1 MISFK
6 VAAKLVQ
13 KLEFLRIL
21 QRYTKKWITSF
32 ILWGFRFHL
41 MMFFKIYSNWCRK
54 PYPTWICNQKKQLF
68 SADMTATNT
77 TKIKAWR
84 RWVGHVERG
93 LDDDRCLRCQ
103 LCGDRHDFSCTEDVE
118 ENMYRIECWNEYI
131 YIYIYLVTKIFFD
144 TLLHVSSICTWW
156 HVFAAAIE
164 LHVITYC
171 VYSAFESGSLLHQIL
186 YHHGDL
192 SSSSKYF
199 SRQIWRASF
208 PCFQGWCRRSESVRI
223 NNI

>member
-131 YIYIYLVTKIFFD
+131 YIYLVTKIFL
-144 TLLHVSSICTWW
+144 TLYCMYHLFVRDDMFLLLQLNYMWLHTVYIQRSSLVPCSTRFYITMGIFHPHLSISADKSEEPLFRVSKAD
-156 HVFAAAIE
+156 VGG
-164 LHVITYC
+164 LKV
-171 VYSAFESGSLLHQIL
+171 
-186 YHHGDL
+186 
-192 SSSSKYF
+192 
-199 SRQIWRASF
+199 
-208 PCFQGWCRRSESVRI
+208 SE
-223 NNI
+223 